1 MATRPTTGPKDVSAR
16 EVTAAERHAAR
27 DRREQLQRGL
37 LVLEEALTSPAS
49 LDGWLPRVTEAIAE
63 LRETVIDHVAG
74 SEAPDGLLAQV
85 ADVSP
90 WLGPRVE
97 QLRAE
102 HDDLVAS
109 ADALVE
115 ACAEATTSDDIAD
128 AAWALL
134 ERVSRHRSRGAD
146 LLYDAYA
153 LDISAG
159 D

>member
-1 MATRPTTGPKDVSAR
+1 MATRPTTGPRDAAAQ
-16 EVTAAERHAAR
+16 VTAAERLAAR

-37 LVLEEALTSPAS
+37 LALEDALTSPVN
-49 LDGWLPRVTEAIAE
+49 LDGWLPRVADAVAE
-63 LRETVIDHVAG
+63 MRETVLDHVAG

-85 ADVSP
+85 EDVSP
-90 WLGPRVE
+90 WLGPRVA

-128 AAWALL
+128 AAWTLL